1 MKDDNTILLIGAAVA
16 AYFLF
21 MKKKPTTRPR
31 GTVIVEDSRHIEFL
45 PKKQRVGIQ
54 NAVDSLKLNP
64 ILDKEEYF
72 KTRYKESL
80 NSCSY

>member
-1 MKDDNTILLIGAAVA
+1 MKDQEKIILIGAAVA

-21 MKKKPTTRPR
+21 MKKKPKTRPR
-31 GTVIVEDSRHIEFL
+31 GTIIVEDSRHVEFL
-45 PKKQRVGIQ
+45 PKKQRAGIVR
-54 NAVDSLKLNP
+54 AVDSLNLNP

>member
-1 MKDDNTILLIGAAVA
+1 MKKSDQNILIFAGLAVA
-16 AYFLF
+16 AYFIF
-21 MKKKPTTRPR
+21 KKKKPK
-31 GTVIVEDSRHIEFL
+31 GKIIVEDSYHVEFL
-45 PKKQRVGIQ
+45 PKKQRAGIVKS
-54 NAVDSLKLNP
+54 VDSLNLNP

>member
-1 MKDDNTILLIGAAVA
+1 MKDDQTILLIGAAVA

-21 MKKKPTTRPR
+21 MKKKPVTRPR
-31 GTVIVEDSRHIEFL
+31 GTVIVEDSRHVEFL
-45 PKKQRVGIQ
+45 PKKQRAGIVKS
-54 NAVDSLKLNP
+54 VDSLNLNP

-80 NSCSY
+80 NACSY